1 MHPIVGLVLACA
13 TIATLFQVAP
23 VVLGWRFFRRA
34 WRTPPPGRP
43 LPGAGGVTVLKP
55 LKGRGLDLYANLASF
70 CRQDYAGPV
79 QIVFGV
85 TDPSDPAV
93 PIVQRVKRDFPE
105 RVIVLAV
112 GEAPGFNRKVA
123 NLRQMLRHAR
133 HPILVLSDGDVRVG
147 PDYLTAMV
155 APLADRSVGLTT
167 CLYRG
172 RYSGLPSLL
181 EALSINTDLVPQVLT
196 TTAVR
201 LRWAYG
207 ASIAVRREALDSIG
221 GFAAI
226 ADHLADD
233 NQLGR
238 LVDRAGWNLVLV
250 PYVVDTVL
258 DSETLRG
265 FWRHQLRWA
274 RTYRVCQPLGWFA
287 SIITHA
293 TTWGLAALVATGG
306 APLGWAVCA
315 AAIGIRLATL
325 RAVMALM
332 DERDVPRHLWL
343 VPAKDLLATA
353 VWAMS
358 FLGRTVVWSGKTFR
372 VARDGR
378 MLPVHPEPEVETLH
392 TATPRRFHAA
402 GR

>member
-1 MHPIVGLVLACA
+1 MHPAVGLVLVSAV
-13 TIATLFQVAP
+13 IATLFQVAP

-34 WRTPPPGRP
+34 RRP
-43 LPGAGGVTVLKP
+43 RLPWDRALPAVTLLKP

-70 CRQDYAGPV
+70 CRQDYPGPV

-93 PIVQRVKRDFPE
+93 PIVQRVQRDFPGCDI
-105 RVIVLAV
+105 VIAV
-112 GEAPGFNRKVA
+112 GDAPGVNRKVA

-147 PDYLTAMV
+147 PDYLVTMV
-155 APLADRSVGLTT
+155 APFADPAIGLTT

-172 RYSGLPSLL
+172 RYFGLPSLL
-181 EALSINTDLVPQVLT
+181 EALSINTDLIPQVLT
-196 TTAVR
+196 ATAAS

-207 ASIAVRREALDSIG
+207 ASIALRREALDSVG

-233 NQLGR
+233 NELGR
-238 LVDRAGWNLVLV
+238 LVHRAGWKLVLV

-258 DSETLRG
+258 DSETLGG

-274 RTYRVCQPLGWFA
+274 RTYRVCQPAGWFV
-287 SIITHA
+287 SIMTHA
-293 TTWGLAALVATGG
+293 TTWGVAALVATGG
-306 APLGWAVCA
+306 SALGWAFCVT
-315 AAIGIRLATL
+315 AIGVRLATL

-332 DERDVPRHLWL
+332 EERDVPRHLWL

-372 VARDGR
+372 VSRDGR
-378 MLPVHPEPEVETLH
+378 MLPVVPHSALEPLEAPAPTL
-392 TATPRRFHAA
+392 RAA

>member
-1 MHPIVGLVLACA
+1 
-13 TIATLFQVAP
+13 

-34 WRTPPPGRP
+34 RRTAAPDAA
-43 LPGAGGVTVLKP
+43 LPAVTLLKP
-55 LKGRGLDLYANLASF
+55 LKGRGLDLYANLVSF
-70 CRQDYAGPV
+70 CRQDYGGRM

-85 TDPSDPAV
+85 TDPTDPAV
-93 PIVQRVKRDFPE
+93 PIVERVQRDFPE
-105 RVIVLAV
+105 RDIVLAI
-112 GEAPGFNRKVA
+112 GDAPGVNRKVA

-133 HPILVLSDGDVRVG
+133 HPILVLSDGDVRVR
-147 PDYLTAMV
+147 PDYLAAMV
-155 APLADRSVGLTT
+155 APLADPAVGLTT

-172 RYSGLPSLL
+172 RYFGLPSLL

-196 TTAVR
+196 ATAAP

-221 GFAAI
+221 GLAAI

-238 LVDRAGWNLVLV
+238 LVDRAGWRLELV

-258 DSETLRG
+258 DAETLQG

-274 RTYRVCQPLGWFA
+274 RTYRVCQPLGWFV
-287 SIITHA
+287 SVMTHA
-293 TTWGLAALVATGG
+293 TTWGVAAVLATGG

-315 AAIGIRLATL
+315 TAIGVRLATL

-332 DERDVPRHLWL
+332 DERDIPRHLWL

-372 VARDGR
+372 VSRDGR
-378 MLPVHPEPEVETLH
+378 MLPVGPPKLHPRETPAPATLH
-392 TATPRRFHAA
+392 AA
-402 GR
+402 RH

>member
-1 MHPIVGLVLACA
+1 MHPVVWFVLAGTA
-13 TIATLFQVAP
+13 IATVFQVAP

-34 WRTPPPGRP
+34 KRRMAGSAGALPP
-43 LPGAGGVTVLKP
+43 VTLLKP
-55 LKGRGLDLYANLASF
+55 LKGRGIDLYANLASF
-70 CRQDYAGPV
+70 CRQDYAGRM

-85 TDPSDPAV
+85 TDPTDPAV
-93 PIVQRVKRDFPE
+93 PIVQRIKRDFPE
-105 RVIVLAV
+105 RDIVLAV
-112 GEAPGFNRKVA
+112 GNAPGVNRKVA

-133 HPILVLSDGDVRVG
+133 HPILVLSDGDVRVRS
-147 PDYLTAMV
+147 DYLAAMI
-155 APLADRSVGLTT
+155 APLADPNVGLTT

-172 RYSGLPSLL
+172 RYFGLPSLL
-181 EALSINTDLVPQVLT
+181 ESLSINTDLVPQVLT
-196 TTAVR
+196 TTAAR

-226 ADHLADD
+226 SDHLADD
-233 NQLGR
+233 NELGR
-238 LVDRAGWNLVLV
+238 LVDRAGWALVLV
-250 PYVVDTVL
+250 PYVVETVL
-258 DSETLRG
+258 DSETLLG

-293 TTWGLAALVATGG
+293 TTWGVAAVVATGG
-306 APLGWAVCA
+306 TPLGWAMCA
-315 AAIGIRLATL
+315 AAIGVRLATL

-332 DERDVPRHLWL
+332 DERDTPRHLWI
-343 VPAKDLLATA
+343 VPAKDLLTTA
-353 VWAMS
+353 VWVMS
-358 FLGRTVVWSGKTFR
+358 FLGRTVLWSGKTFR

-378 MLPVHPEPEVETLH
+378 MIPIPPGPPLEPI
-392 TATPRRFHAA
+392 TADAPGGFRAA